1 MGVAVPKP
9 QYKRRVPKRL
19 NRGKFSKETRERIFD
34 RDEGLCRSCQAIGT
48 QIHHVKPKGAGKGRG
63 VYTNALLVCNSCHE
77 KIHKDNDLLQSWQ
90 RTFEM
95 IYGPD
100 FFKDEYDL

>member
-9 QYKRRVPKRL
+9 HHKRRIPKRL
-19 NRGKFSKETRERIFD
+19 NRGKFSRETREKIFD
-34 RDEGLCRSCQAIGT
+34 RDEGLCRSCGALGT
-48 QIHHVKPKGAGKGRG
+48 QIHHVKPKGSSFGRG
-63 VYTNALLVCNSCHE
+63 VFSNGLTVCNACHT

-90 RTFEM
+90 RTFES

-100 FFKDEYDL
+100 YFRDEWD